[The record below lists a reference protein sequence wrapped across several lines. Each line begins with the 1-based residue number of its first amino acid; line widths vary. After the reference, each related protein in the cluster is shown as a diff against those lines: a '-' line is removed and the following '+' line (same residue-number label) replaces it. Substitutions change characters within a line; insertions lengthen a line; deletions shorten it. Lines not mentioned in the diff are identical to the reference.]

1 MSLVADTVIRA
12 GLVPDYEAGSLLAAA
27 VAITDGKISAVVPSS
42 DEAAV
47 AELCEGASEVV
58 DAGGHVVSP
67 GFVDVHMH
75 EEDLSESD
83 DYGIGLLMARMGVT
97 TCVAGNCG
105 QSPQTF
111 GRFSGWV
118 ASKGGAPVNYVL
130 LAGYNDY
137 RHAQGLGTYDAATPD
152 QARAAAAL
160 VREQVEQGCAGV
172 SFGLEYDP
180 GISTAEMT
188 SAVASVADL
197 DPFVSIHFRADC
209 ADALASLEEMAALSR
224 ETGVRV
230 EVSHLSS
237 LAGYGYMDGALDF
250 IAREMAEN
258 PLFGFDTYPYTA
270 FSTGIG
276 SAVFDVDWRAK
287 WGCDYDAVQ
296 FLYPPYRGMRA
307 TRETYEEVRAAH
319 PEQNVVCFAMRE
331 PEIEAAIASPLSLV
345 CSDGGVYGG
354 EAHPRAAGTFPRVIA
369 RYVRGTGSLTLV
381 GALEKMTLR
390 AARRLGLDARKGSV
404 EVGKDADLVVFD
416 PETIADGSTFMDPLA
431 PPVGIDRVVV
441 GGVTVVEGGRDTGR
455 MGGAVISRSEL
466 RPAARD

>member
-1 MSLVADTVIRA
+1 MSRAADTVILA
-12 GLVPDYEAGSLLAAA
+12 GLVPDYEAGSLLEAA
-27 VAITDGKISAVVPSS
+27 VAVSDGKVSAVVPSA

-47 AELCEGASEVV
+47 AALAEGAAEVV
-58 DAGGHVVSP
+58 DARGHVVAP
-67 GFVDVHMH
+67 GFIDLHMH
-75 EEDLSESD
+75 EEDLAEGERW
-83 DYGIGLLMARMGVT
+83 GIGRLMARMGVT
-97 TCVAGNCG
+97 TCVGGNCG

-111 GRFSGWV
+111 GRFAGWV
-118 ASKGGAPVNYVL
+118 ASQGGAPVNYVL

-137 RHAQGLGTYDAATPD
+137 RHTLGLGTYDAATTA

-160 VREQVEQGCAGV
+160 VREQVEAGCAGV

-188 SAVASVADL
+188 SAVAAVADL

-209 ADALASLEEMAALSR
+209 ADAVASLKEMAALSR

-237 LAGYGYMDGALDF
+237 LAGYGYMDEALAF
-250 IAREMAEN
+250 LAREMAEN
-258 PLFGFDTYPYTA
+258 PRLGFDTYPYTA

-296 FLYPPYRGMRA
+296 FLYPPHRGERA

-390 AARRLGLDARKGSV
+390 AAERIGLAGRKGSV
-404 EVGKDADLVVFD
+404 EVGKDADLVIFD
-416 PETIADGSTFMDPLA
+416 PETIADGSTFLDPLA
-431 PPVGIDRVVV
+431 PPVGIDRVMVA
-441 GGVTVVEGGRDTGR
+441 GVTVVDGGRDTGR
-455 MGGAVISRSEL
+455 LAGRVL
-466 RPAARD
+466 ARTDLAHD